1 VHHRISGE
9 SFIPARENNAG
20 ADMLFREGHTTN
32 PIQPAFAPQV
42 RYTRFCSFLIYR
54 SRLVRQGF
62 VVEASFWDGRRAPG
76 IPDTIDLSQ
85 YDSVIDALEHSFNR
99 FADRPAFT
107 GIGHSLTYAQ
117 IDAYSAAFA
126 HYLQNHTGL
135 KPGDAIAIQMP
146 NVLQYPI
153 ALYGALRAGLRV
165 VNTNPLYTEREMLHQ
180 FTDSGAKAVLCMD
193 AFARS
198 VQNIKDQTEIEHVI
212 ITSLADMLPAFK
224 RVMINKAAKH
234 IKKAVPDYS
243 LPEAVSFRSAL
254 KLGDGKEFEANHM
267 KRPDDTVVLQYTGG
281 TTGIAK
287 AAELTNRNLVANMLQ
302 ASAQLKQ
309 ISADGTPVTG
319 DEQAIIVAPLPLY
332 HIYSF
337 TVHLMALVESGHHS
351 ILIANPRDT
360 DMFVRLMEPWTL
372 NGIVGLNTLFV
383 SLLANSRFT
392 QMDFSELKLTLS
404 GGTALVRDTAVRWK
418 EVTGI
423 GISDAYGLTE
433 CSPAVSMNPV
443 DNRERMGTV
452 GQPMPGTGLKCI
464 DGEGDEVAIGER
476 GELCVKGPQ
485 VMKGYWNRP
494 EETREVFTAD
504 DQWLRT
510 GDVAIIDN
518 DGFVSIV
525 DRIKDLILVS
535 GFNVYP
541 NEIED
546 VVGGHPAIENCA
558 VIGVPDEK
566 TGETPKLYL
575 VVAEEETLTIE
586 DIKAWCK
593 DKLAAYKRPHQIEF
607 RNELPMTAVGKILR
621 RELRDEE
628 EGKDDPINS

>member
-1 VHHRISGE
+1 
-9 SFIPARENNAG
+9 
-20 ADMLFREGHTTN
+20 
-32 PIQPAFAPQV
+32 
-42 RYTRFCSFLIYR
+42 
-54 SRLVRQGF
+54 
-62 VVEASFWDGRRAPG
+62 VEASFWDGKRAPG
-76 IPDTIDLSQ
+76 IPDTIDLSR
-85 YDSVIDALEHSFNR
+85 YGSVVEAIENSFTR

-107 GIGHSLTYAQ
+107 SIGHTLRYGQ
-117 IDAYSAAFA
+117 IDEYSAAFA
-126 HYLQNHTGL
+126 HYIQNHTSL
-135 KPGDAIAIQMP
+135 KPGDSIAIQMP

-153 ALYGALRAGLRV
+153 ALYGSLRAGLRI

-193 AFARS
+193 AFANS
-198 VQNIKDQTEIEHVI
+198 VQNVLDQTQIELVI
-212 ITSLADMLPAFK
+212 VTSLADMLPAFK
-224 RVMINKAAKH
+224 RVMINNAAKH

-243 LPEAVSFRSAL
+243 LPDAVSFRSAL
-254 KLGDGKEFEANHM
+254 KLGKSKEFEANHM
-267 KRPDDTVVLQYTGG
+267 QDPNDTVVLQYTGG

-302 ASAQLKQ
+302 AAAQLGQ
-309 ISADGTPVTG
+309 VQADGSPVTG

-337 TVHLMALVESGHHS
+337 TVHLMSLFELGDHS
-351 ILIANPRDT
+351 VLIANPRDT
-360 DMFVRLMEPWTL
+360 DMFVRMMEPWKL

-392 QMDFSELKLTLS
+392 EMDFSEMTLTLS
-404 GGTALVRDTAVRWK
+404 GGTALVEDTAVRWK

-423 GISDAYGLTE
+423 GISEAYGLTE

-443 DNRERMGTV
+443 DNLERMGTV
-452 GQPMPGTGLKCI
+452 GQAMPGTALKCI
-464 DGEGDEVAIGER
+464 DDEGNEVPMGER

-494 EETREVFTAD
+494 EATQETFTED
-504 DQWLRT
+504 GEWLRT
-510 GDVAIIDN
+510 GDVAIIDD
-518 DGFVSIV
+518 DGFIRIV

-546 VVGGHPAIENCA
+546 VVAGHPAVRNCA

-566 TGETPKLYL
+566 TGETPKLFV
-575 VVAEEETLTIE
+575 VVAEEQSLTE
-586 DIKAWCK
+586 DEIKAWCK
-593 DKLAAYKRPHQIEF
+593 ERLAAYKCPRQIEF
-607 RNELPMTAVGKILR
+607 RDKLPMSTVGKILR

-628 EGKDDPINS
+628 AAKQVAVES